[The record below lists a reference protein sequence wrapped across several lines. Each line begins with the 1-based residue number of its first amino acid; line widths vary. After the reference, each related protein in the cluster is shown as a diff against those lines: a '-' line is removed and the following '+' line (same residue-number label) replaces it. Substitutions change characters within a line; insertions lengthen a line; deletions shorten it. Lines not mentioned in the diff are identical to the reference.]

1 VLRQVPISLGVCPV
15 SLLPRKCEWLDD
27 SRMSHTA
34 VHSIVRSPYDFKV
47 KPLRFQVHLQYHES
61 GLHTISRSSLYD
73 FRFTSNT
80 MSQVSIRFRGQAF
93 TISGLHPRQCQWFL
107 WASFLMLNCI
117 CLCFVSVWIFRAR
130 FLMPNC
136 VGLRA
141 ELLLAMLALWL
152 FVSVRVLRA
161 RFLMPNYIGLAA
173 IFCLAKLAGYLCFVS
188 VWVFRATLLMLT
200 CMARLGE
207 FLLAMLALWLFVSVR
222 VLRARFLMLDYV
234 GLIKE
239 FLLAMLALSL
249 FVSVR
254 VLRALFLM
262 PNYIG
267 LDVFLVAMLA
277 L

>member
-1 VLRQVPISLGVCPV
+1 VLHLVPISLKICPI

-47 KPLRFQVHLQYHES
+47 KPLRFQVHLQHHES
-61 GLHTISRSSLYD
+61 GRPTISRSSLYD

-80 MSQVSIRFRGQAF
+80 MGQVSIRFRGQAS
-93 TISGLHPRQCQWFL
+93 TISGSPSSQWFL
-107 WASFLMLNCI
+107 RASFLMLNCI

-130 FLMPNC
+130 FLMLNC
-136 VGLRA
+136 VGLHA
-141 ELLLAMLALWL
+141 EFLLAMLALWL

-173 IFCLAKLAGYLCFVS
+173 IFFLAKLAGYLCFVS
-188 VWVFRATLLMLT
+188 VWVFRAPFLMLT
-200 CMARLGE
+200 CMALLGEFLLAKLAECLCFVSVRVFRAPFLMLNYGVLVEE

-222 VLRARFLMLDYV
+222 VLRARFLM
-234 GLIKE
+234 
-239 FLLAMLALSL
+239 
-249 FVSVR
+249 
-254 VLRALFLM
+254 